1 MKKYLLII
9 FFLGIY
15 LFPTSV
21 LADTVVP
28 KPSTSSWQ
36 DTLAGIASDVITLHN
51 PVQLK
56 NPKNNFSASEKPTFT
71 LSIPTHTPDALGKFN
86 SNIWKTK
93 QENIKAAI
101 VYQNGTEYPA
111 TNQKNAEGQFSL
123 SLDTKELN
131 RGDYKL
137 YVSSTETA
145 IYTRNLTQ
153 DFSWGVLAVNTD
165 KSVYVPNETAHLSFG
180 IVDNLG
186 HTLCHADIQATITDT
201 SGKVTTFSTDNNT
214 IKRSSECAGDS
225 YTPTP
230 DYTANYQ
237 VNNPGVYK
245 MH

>member
-93 QENIKAAI
+93 QENIKA
-101 VYQNGTEYPA
+101 
-111 TNQKNAEGQFSL
+111 
-123 SLDTKELN
+123 
-131 RGDYKL
+131 
-137 YVSSTETA
+137 
-145 IYTRNLTQ
+145 
-153 DFSWGVLAVNTD
+153 
-165 KSVYVPNETAHLSFG
+165 
-180 IVDNLG
+180 
-186 HTLCHADIQATITDT
+186 TITDT

-245 MH
+245 MHIVGKNDNGTHAIDDYFEVRDSVPFDVKRV